1 MGAMQKMNPPKC
13 DDLDYIHFLIA
24 AQKVF
29 TCTEAARCQPEGQ
42 HSPAHDAFTRL
53 LRRQPLDTEA
63 LWQEAKP
70 FVDTKRGLL
79 VLDDTTLDKPYAQQ
93 MELVTYHWS
102 GKHQRVVRGIA
113 LLTLLWTDGQALIPC
128 DFRVY
133 DKPAGGQ
140 SKNAHFQAML
150 QRAKQRG
157 FAPEYVLMD
166 SWYSGLENLKLIRG
180 LGWLFLT
187 RLKSNRVVN
196 PDGKGN
202 VPISRVE
209 VPAQGRVV
217 HLRGFGLVKVFRTV
231 SRNGDAEYWATNDL
245 GMTATQRA
253 QLAGQGWGIEVYHRA
268 LKQCC
273 GVEKAQVRKAV
284 AVMRHLLLAL
294 RAFLRLEVYRLRTGV
309 SWYEAKLALL
319 REAIRAFLAHPSYD
333 LNPTA

>member
-1 MGAMQKMNPPKC
+1 MNPPKC

-42 HSPAHDAFTRL
+42 ESPAHDAFTRL

-102 GKHQRVVRGIA
+102 GKHQRVVKGIA
-113 LLTLLWTDGQALIPC
+113 LLTLLWTDGKALIPC

-133 DKPAGGQ
+133 DKPAGGH
-140 SKNAHFQAML
+140 SKNKHFQAML
-150 QRAKQRG
+150 RRAKERG
-157 FAPEYVLMD
+157 FAPEYVLVD
-166 SWYSGLENLKLIRG
+166 SWYSGLANLKLIGG
-180 LGWLFLT
+180 LGCFFLT

-217 HLRGFGLVKVFRTV
+217 HLRGFGFVKVFRTV
-231 SRNGDAEYWATNDL
+231 SRNGDEEYWATNDL
-245 GMTATQRA
+245 GMSEQ
-253 QLAGQGWGIEVYHRA
+253 
-268 LKQCC
+268 
-273 GVEKAQVRKAV
+273 
-284 AVMRHLLLAL
+284 
-294 RAFLRLEVYRLRTGV
+294 
-309 SWYEAKLALL
+309 
-319 REAIRAFLAHPSYD
+319 
-333 LNPTA
+333 